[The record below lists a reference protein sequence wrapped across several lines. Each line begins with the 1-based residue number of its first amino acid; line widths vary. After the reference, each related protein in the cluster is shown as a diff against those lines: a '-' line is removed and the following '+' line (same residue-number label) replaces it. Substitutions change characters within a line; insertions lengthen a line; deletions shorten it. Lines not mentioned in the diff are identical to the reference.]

1 MLAKTVL
8 GDDLLYYLFSISIT
22 LHEEMN
28 CFHKIRRV
36 LSMVDYPNV
45 EQDLLEWELRIRIR
59 GNTQLPKAISNKEAN
74 LESNE
79 LLNRL

>member
-1 MLAKTVL
+1 MFPQNKASAEYGGLSKCRTR
-8 GDDLLYYLFSISIT
+8 F
-22 LHEEMN
+22 
-28 CFHKIRRV
+28 IR
-36 LSMVDYPNV
+36 MGTKNKNKG
-45 EQDLLEWELRIRIR
+45 

>member
-1 MLAKTVL
+1 
-8 GDDLLYYLFSISIT
+8 
-22 LHEEMN
+22 
-28 CFHKIRRV
+28 
-36 LSMVDYPNV
+36 MVDYPNV